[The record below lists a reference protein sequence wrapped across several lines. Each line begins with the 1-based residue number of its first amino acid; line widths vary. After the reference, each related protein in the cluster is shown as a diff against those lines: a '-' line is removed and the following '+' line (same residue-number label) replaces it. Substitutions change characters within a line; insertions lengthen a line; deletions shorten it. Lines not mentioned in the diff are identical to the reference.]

1 MTASKIYYSSK
12 CDKLLNYE
20 SQSNDIVKDES
31 HQ

>member
-1 MTASKIYYSSK
+1 MTAKIYYSSK